1 MLVGRTLLFVPG
13 DRPDRI
19 GKAIASDADAVAV
32 DLEDAVAPQAKAA
45 ARDAALTAV
54 RAAPPRKGLFLRVN
68 PIDGPE
74 FDDDLA
80 TLTALLPHLAGVLL
94 PKAESADQVRR
105 LDELA
110 GGAVAVVPIVE
121 SARGVLDAPAI
132 AAASP
137 RVATVVFGT
146 LDLAADL
153 GVTPT
158 VEGAELRNARAHVV
172 LATAAA
178 GLPGPLDG
186 PHAALD
192 DTDGLVRASVLA
204 RELGFT
210 GKVVLHPR
218 QLAPVQEAFAPTEE
232 ELARAREVV
241 AASRESGGGAVR
253 LADGTFVDVPVVRR
267 AAALLGMDA

>member
-158 VEGAELRNARAHVV
+158 VEGAELRNARAQVV